1 MNQNWLYVLLFLISF
16 TESKIPSF
24 NLTNTIP
31 KDKEKYHPFK
41 MRFDF
46 SKMKQSKNIGLV
58 EKLDG
63 MLSQVSK
70 VFSQIFNIKNSKL
83 IQTDLSP
90 EHFCDKNIDLFDN
103 QIKKGIKA
111 DLLIYPFFVS
121 NQTKKVSSNLCVNDL
136 VTKRPIIA
144 KMMFNENINFT
155 KTEEMDNLFIQI
167 THQIIHILGFNRN
180 VFRSLRLL
188 LNSRLVFYSL
198 KNINEKTYGK
208 WLSTFLEKSHIKIN
222 YDIMNVNR
230 NNRMLFFS
238 AQTLIILQ
246 RLNWYQINLSLCGC
260 SLNGNCE
267 YLKHPIGIYISKYS
281 NNERN
286 AHCFLNGNLNQK
298 CSLLNDTYIPN
309 SILLKVNE
317 NKYSNYFDGNH
328 CINRFL
334 TLEPSLPKISN
345 EQVIHLLY
353 PKENGK
359 CKNKQR
365 TIFFYYPDYL
375 AVTNRDLKG
384 YKIEPYTIKNKNMTI
399 YFSYIPTSMV
409 DYPPVVKTLKYNKI
423 PEHSNFLNPNFIS
436 HFFTVQKL
444 AEIYGTFGKYSVIN
458 TLINIKK
465 LLDNKDNLY
474 LNFRKK
480 AKEFPNDFQ
489 FVPESYVKSKDLNI
503 MKKKFKNYKQK
514 ENDLWIYKPPLGLQG
529 VGIKF
534 MKSEKDFLKYSFISK
549 YISNPHLLYG
559 KKYHIRMYV
568 VITGI
573 LPLKIY
579 IFDEGQVMRPANNYS
594 YDLSKIENKTASFT
608 NGHLNFHKP
617 GYNPNATLDTE
628 EGSEWSIKTLS
639 RFIERNNGNW
649 TEVWNKI
656 KDISVKTILMA
667 FDESQRTMLED
678 FPNLRRNNIVHR
690 FGFDIMIDDN
700 LKPWLLEV
708 NAVPGMALYNII
720 NVNNKIRLETDYLN
734 LIGMVPFD
742 HFTQEPLDKEI
753 NFKNKVDELIQLSIC
768 EFERP
773 HGGLERIFPV
783 KKTLNY
789 YKQFIKYHDEYN
801 KALWEFIENN
811 EDEI

>member
-16 TESKIPSF
+16 TESKIPLF

-41 MRFDF
+41 IRFDF

-58 EKLDG
+58 KKLDN

-70 VFSQIFNIKNSKL
+70 VFSQIINIKNSKL

-136 VTKRPIIA
+136 ATKRPIIA
-144 KMMFNENINFT
+144 KMKFNENIN
-155 KTEEMDNLFIQI
+155 L
-167 THQIIHILGFNRN
+167 
-180 VFRSLRLL
+180 
-188 LNSRLVFYSL
+188 FYSL

-222 YDIMNVNR
+222 YDIMNVKR

-286 AHCFLNGNLNQK
+286 AHCFLNENLNK
-298 CSLLNDTYIPN
+298 ICSLLNDTYIPN

-399 YFSYIPTSMV
+399 YFSYIATPSY
-409 DYPPVVKTLKYNKI
+409 DYPPVLKALKYNKI
-423 PEHSNFLNPNFIS
+423 PEHTNFLNPNFIS

-444 AEIYGTFGKYSVIN
+444 AEIYGTFGKYSVLN
-458 TLINIKK
+458 TLI
-465 LLDNKDNLY
+465 
-474 LNFRKK
+474 
-480 AKEFPNDFQ
+480 
-489 FVPESYVKSKDLNI
+489 NI
-503 MKKKFKNYKQK
+503 MKKKFKNYKRK
-514 ENDLWIYKPPLGLQG
+514 KNDLWIYKPPLGLQG

-534 MKSEKDFLKYSFISK
+534 MKSGKDFLKYSFISK

-568 VITGI
+568 VVTGI

-617 GYNPNATLDTE
+617 GYNPKATLDTE

-649 TEVWNKI
+649 TELWNKI

-690 FGFDIMIDDN
+690 FGFDIMMDDK

-720 NVNNKIRLETDYLN
+720 NVNNKIRLDTDSLN

-753 NFKNKVDELIQLSIC
+753 NFKNKVDELVQLSIC